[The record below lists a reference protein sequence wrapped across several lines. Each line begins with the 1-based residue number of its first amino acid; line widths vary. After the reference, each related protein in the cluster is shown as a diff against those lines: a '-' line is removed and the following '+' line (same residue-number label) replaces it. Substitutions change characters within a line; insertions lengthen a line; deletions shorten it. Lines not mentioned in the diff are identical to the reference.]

1 MTTEEINRRFA
12 ELAGMHYHT
21 FPKTKKYKDI
31 FGNIRLTNRGRK
43 CSCGVHYNSRY
54 KKPNPNYCSDPRLV
68 LEVMRNRDDWLDFI
82 QSVYD
87 ENRPLWSGLLD
98 YTDLVMDKTGQLA
111 LRAIEWMEENQ

>member
-1 MTTEEINRRFA
+1 MKHEEINRRFC
-12 ELAGMHYHT
+12 ELAG
-21 FPKTKKYKDI
+21 
-31 FGNIRLTNRGRK
+31 IRWHERRTDTPYS
-43 CSCGVHYNSRY
+43 CSCGEDFSGAAHFYWHKDSH
-54 KKPNPNYCSDPRLV
+54 PNRDFCADPRLV

-111 LRAIEWMEENQ
+111 LKAIKWMQKKK